1 MKKSKILRDLGLFLV
16 RWGFGAAAKL
26 AEVFLLGDFKK
37 SPPFHAASEVR
48 IPFFCMTPEKDPFF
62 LHHSKI
68 TSQFYATLQ
77 FFSKILLKNINLTTR
92 IFSEIQN
99 GHFS

>member
-1 MKKSKILRDLGLFLV
+1 
-16 RWGFGAAAKL
+16 
-26 AEVFLLGDFKK
+26 
-37 SPPFHAASEVR
+37 
-48 IPFFCMTPEKDPFF
+48 MTPEKDPNF

-77 FFSKILLKNINLTTR
+77 LFSKILLKNINLTTR

-99 GHFS
+99 DHFS

>member
-1 MKKSKILRDLGLFLV
+1 ME
-16 RWGFGAAAKL
+16 
-26 AEVFLLGDFKK
+26 EVFLLGDFLKK
-37 SPPFHAASEVR
+37 APSVKFPNFDAASEVR
-48 IPFFCMTPEKDPFF
+48 IPFFCMTPEKDPNF

-77 FFSKILLKNINLTTR
+77 LFSKILLKNINLTTR

-99 GHFS
+99 DHFS